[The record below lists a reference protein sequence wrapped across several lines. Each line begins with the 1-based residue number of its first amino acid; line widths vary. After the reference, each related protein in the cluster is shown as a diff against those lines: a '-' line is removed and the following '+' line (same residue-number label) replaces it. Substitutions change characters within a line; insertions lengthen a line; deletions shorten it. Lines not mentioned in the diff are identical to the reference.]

1 MFGYFELVKNFEYLT
16 NEYGMDL
23 IESRLRSSF
32 PYAVWSNGKIN
43 IKVICDFSDI
53 KPLHLYV
60 YKADDLAMFEVL
72 KEYIDEFIYQP
83 KSNTDV
89 VGYFKYAARVFYDI
103 LKKDKTILNQ

>member
-43 IKVICDFSDI
+43 ISTQMIENEYTNLNSIGELSRSF
-53 KPLHLYV
+53 
-60 YKADDLAMFEVL
+60 AM
-72 KEYIDEFIYQP
+72 
-83 KSNTDV
+83 KS
-89 VGYFKYAARVFYDI
+89 
-103 LKKDKTILNQ
+103 L